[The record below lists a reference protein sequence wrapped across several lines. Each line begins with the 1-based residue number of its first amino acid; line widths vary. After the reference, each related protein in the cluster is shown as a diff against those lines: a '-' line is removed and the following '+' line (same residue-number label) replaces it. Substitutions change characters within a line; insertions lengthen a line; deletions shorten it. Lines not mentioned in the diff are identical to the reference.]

1 MPFGRLRLNMFIPVE
16 KVEALT
22 HPVSIG
28 NRLGGAATPPL
39 WLWRLPFS
47 QKPKRFSN
55 GLARSATRPLWSRRI
70 KSGNPQPW
78 LLGNRGRRSA
88 ASPIPQNAARHLTS
102 AHVPA
107 LVASKKNS
115 REFEQKKSN
124 RKKGVLPKSKSGERY
139 ACDGGLGFSAGVFS
153 QRKVP
158 GGPGAA
164 GRSGLRLRSPSTECI
179 TVGLQWIAVELIA

>member
-115 REFEQKKSN
+115 REFEQKN
-124 RKKGVLPKSKSGERY
+124 PIEKKGCSQNPKVENGMHVMGASASRRGSFHSERY
-139 ACDGGLGFSAGVFS
+139 
-153 QRKVP
+153 R
-158 GGPGAA
+158 GALA
-164 GRSGLRLRSPSTECI
+164 PRADRD
-179 TVGLQWIAVELIA
+179 